1 MLIGYAR
8 DSTIDQNLALQRD
21 ALTEA
26 GCEKIFIEQ
35 KSGAVTDRP
44 ELMAALGFMRGGD
57 TLVVWKVDRLFAA
70 AYGLALLA
78 AFGGA
83 APTRADGLAPAAKSR
98 LCVTEGALESSSEGR
113 LFVNVA
119 KLRAV
124 LAAPG
129 RQEIEARFVYLGP
142 TAETAP
148 LRSGAIRRQFGLK
161 LRAADGCNLI
171 YVMWRFAPEP
181 ALVVS
186 VKSNFGLHASRAC
199 GAAGYRNV
207 APQRQA
213 PVEAPEIGVPHRLAA
228 ALDGEALRVRID
240 GMEVWEGEVGHDALA
255 VDGPVGIRS
264 DNVRLE
270 LELFAAPT
278 TPQGACPKVGGAAP
292 EE

>member
-1 MLIGYAR
+1 M
-8 DSTIDQNLALQRD
+8 
-21 ALTEA
+21 
-26 GCEKIFIEQ
+26 
-35 KSGAVTDRP
+35 
-44 ELMAALGFMRGGD
+44 
-57 TLVVWKVDRLFAA
+57 
-70 AYGLALLA
+70 ALLA

-83 APTRADGLAPAAKSR
+83 APTRADGAGAGARKSR
-98 LCVTEGALESSSEGR
+98 LCVTEGALDSSSEGR
-113 LFVNVA
+113 LSVNVA

-171 YVMWRFAPEP
+171 YAMWRFAPEP

-186 VKSNFGLHASRAC
+186 VKSNPGLHTSRAC

-207 APQRQA
+207 TPLRQR
-213 PVEAPEIGVPHRLAA
+213 PVEAPEIGASHRLAA

-240 GMEVWEGEVGHDALA
+240 GKEVWEGEVGRDALA

-270 LELFAAPT
+270 LELFAAPAT
-278 TPQGACPKVGGAAP
+278 GQAACPKVGGAEP

>member
-1 MLIGYAR
+1 MITTA
-8 DSTIDQNLALQRD
+8 A
-21 ALTEA
+21 
-26 GCEKIFIEQ
+26 
-35 KSGAVTDRP
+35 KSV
-44 ELMAALGFMRGGD
+44 
-57 TLVVWKVDRLFAA
+57 AA
-70 AYGLALLA
+70 ACGLALLA

-83 APTRADGLAPAAKSR
+83 APTRANGPPPGLAPAPKSR
-98 LCVTEGALESSSEGR
+98 FCVTEGALESSAEGR
-113 LFVNVA
+113 LSVNVA
-119 KLRAV
+119 KLRAA
-124 LAAPG
+124 LAGPG

-142 TAETAP
+142 TAEAAP

-171 YVMWRFAPEP
+171 YAMWRFAPEP

-186 VKSNFGLHASRAC
+186 VKTNPGLHASRAC

-207 APQRQA
+207 APRRQA

-240 GMEVWEGEVGHDALA
+240 GKEVWEGEVGYDALA

-278 TPQGACPKVGGAAP
+278 TAQDACPKVGGAAP